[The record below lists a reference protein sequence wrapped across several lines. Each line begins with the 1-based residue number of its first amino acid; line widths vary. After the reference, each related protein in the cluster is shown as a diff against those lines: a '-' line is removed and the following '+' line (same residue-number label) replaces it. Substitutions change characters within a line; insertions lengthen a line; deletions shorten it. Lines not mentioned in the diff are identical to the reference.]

1 MTHQKEDT
9 MNSKFKFLRRRE
21 YAATESAQEVI
32 NNMIDDCWR
41 AIRIAYLLIGALMLA
56 AIRRRTP

>member
-1 MTHQKEDT
+1 

-21 YAATESAQEVI
+21 YAATKSAQEVI
-32 NNMIDDCWR
+32 NNMIDDCWC
-41 AIRIAYLLIGALMLA
+41 AIRIAYLLIGVLMLA

>member
-1 MTHQKEDT
+1 
-9 MNSKFKFLRRRE
+9 MNSKFIFLRRRE

-32 NNMIDDCWR
+32 NNMIDDCWW
-41 AIRIAYLLIGALMLA
+41 AIRIAYLLIGVLMLA